1 MPCGTR
7 SKCQLS
13 HRPEQ
18 GATLYFAPMTYALLA
33 SLHVGDSVPLSSASP
48 TADRVVQDNRH
59 LEHDVDEHGT
69 PLPTLSHSRTIR
81 VHARRENIRDRVVPT
96 LFFATEGY

>member
-1 MPCGTR
+1 MNR
-7 SKCQLS
+7 SKCQQS
-13 HRPEQ
+13 DRPEQ
-18 GATLYFAPMTYALLA
+18 GATLYFAPMTYNLLA
-33 SLHVGDSVPLSSASP
+33 SLHVGDTVQLSSASQQL
-48 TADRVVQDNRH
+48 TELFRVIAI
-59 LEHDVDEHGT
+59 EHDVDEQGT

>member
-1 MPCGTR
+1 
-7 SKCQLS
+7 
-13 HRPEQ
+13 
-18 GATLYFAPMTYALLA
+18 MTYILLA
-33 SLHVGDSVPLSSASP
+33 SLRVGDSVQLSSAQQL
-48 TADRVVQDNRH
+48 TELFRVIAI
-59 LEHDVDEHGT
+59 EHDVDEHGT

>member
-1 MPCGTR
+1 
-7 SKCQLS
+7 
-13 HRPEQ
+13 
-18 GATLYFAPMTYALLA
+18 MTYALLA
-33 SLHVGDSVPLSSASP
+33 SLHVGDSVQLSSASQQL
-48 TADRVVQDNRH
+48 TELFKVIAI
-59 LEHDVDEHGT
+59 EHDVDEHGT